1 MNHLESFFGQLT
13 FPEIDDDRVKAYRE
27 KRGVKK
33 IIKHGNPSKKIVSPT
48 TINKEIST
56 LRKFLKQARKRG
68 LADRVTEFE
77 MAPEKNRNRILADE
91 EYQKFLEKCPP
102 WLRRACIMAWETCL
116 SRKDL
121 FALTWE
127 EINLKE
133 EIIELKNARAKTGA
147 EQAIPI
153 VSQS

>member
-1 MNHLESFFGQLT
+1 
-13 FPEIDDDRVKAYRE
+13 
-27 KRGVKK
+27 
-33 IIKHGNPSKKIVSPT
+33 
-48 TINKEIST
+48 
-56 LRKFLKQARKRG
+56 
-68 LADRVTEFE
+68 
-77 MAPEKNRNRILADE
+77 
-91 EYQKFLEKCPP
+91 
-102 WLRRACIMAWETCL
+102 MAWETCL